1 MTKGKEFIKWRVYL
15 TALILILELV
25 HLAWEYFK
33 GGVPSHHLLNNPDLP
48 AISNWWGA
56 LLLPAITWFLSGRI
70 QKRLS
75 LQSAPKGFLA
85 ISSAVIA
92 GFVGALLFGIFLSWS
107 FSFGYD
113 TLSSYLFFGMLLLA
127 LILPVYRGEYILG
140 FILGM
145 TFTFGAVLPT
155 IISFIIAILSMVIHL
170 YIYPLFKHFRTVF
183 GGK

>member
-1 MTKGKEFIKWRVYL
+1 MTKSKEFIKWRVYL

-25 HLAWEYFK
+25 HLAWEYFN

-56 LLLPAITWFLSGRI
+56 LLLPAIAWFLSGGI
-70 QKRLS
+70 QKRLA
-75 LQSAPKGFLA
+75 LQPASKVY
-85 ISSAVIA
+85 SVIPSTVIG
-92 GFVGALLFGIFLSWS
+92 GFVGALLFGISLSLS
-107 FSFGYD
+107 FSLGYE
-113 TLSSYLFFGMLLLA
+113 TLSSYLFFGMLLIA
-127 LILPVYRGEYILG
+127 LIFPVYRGEYILG

-145 TFTFGAVLPT
+145 TFTFGAILPT
-155 IISFIIAILSMVIHL
+155 IISLIIAILSMIIHL